1 MTDATRKG
9 ARAKAKAPARAAVPA
24 KKQRERLTGRQ
35 AAFVAEYLKDKNA
48 TQAAIRAG
56 YSPATARQTAAENM
70 TKPVIADAIKAATDE
85 MLAKVQEETGITLSR
100 TLREIARIGYFDPRK
115 LFRPDGSPLPI
126 NELDDETAAA
136 LAGIEVLEEFEG
148 SGKDRVFVGY
158 TKKYRVADKKGALD
172 MLMKHLDG
180 YNADNKGK
188 ADSFADALAG
198 FVGQIHNAGAGRIK
212 FADRAKKP

>member
-1 MTDATRKG
+1 MTAATKTG
-9 ARAKAKAPARAAVPA
+9 ARAKPTKAKARPKAAD
-24 KKQRERLTGRQ
+24 KTGKLTGRQ

-56 YSPATARQTAAENM
+56 YSPATARQTASENL
-70 TKPVIADAIKAATDE
+70 TKPVIAAAIKAANDE

-115 LFRPDGSPLPI
+115 LFQPDGTPKRI
-126 NELDDETAAA
+126 DELDDDTAAA
-136 LAGIEVLEEFEG
+136 LAGVDVLEEFEG

-158 TKKYRVADKKGALD
+158 TKKYKVADKKGALD

-180 YNADNKGK
+180 YNAENKGK
-188 ADSFADALAG
+188 AESFGEALAG
-198 FVGQIHNAGAGRIK
+198 FVGQIHQAGAGRLK
-212 FADRAKKP
+212 FADRSKS